1 MIDLFIS
8 LGLGVYYF
16 FFRYVPALGVAP
28 FAFMRGFKFFIV
40 VATVRAACTTWG
52 ILSVLFRNVRQ
63 VKLFYT
69 VFIINLLVAVWL
81 MIPVLSLSCKCD
93 NYFQCEALQSF
104 AMDGLSLNKKPEPE
118 YFGNDR
124 KVPYEVEPPRDNPW
138 PAPAPPPEPTQEP
151 TTSTT
156 KESTKAK
163 ETVSPENKAK
173 ESASLDNKAKESAS
187 LDNKAKESASLDNK
201 KTNVAEAKD
210 MAEATQNA
218 KAAETATGNAAA
230 LMQRTDHAGEEAH
243 DSHDHSDLSLE
254 DLISMGH
261 SRVVS
266 KRRQRNKRVEASLLQ
281 MESSDADPKKDDGD
295 AKSEDAKGNPK
306 QDDMKSDASQIEEG
320 NEDIQLKYFKSI
332 GKNKLVSDDGK
343 IGECTTGDGVKK
355 TVKGHWAEDQ
365 ERMNVLE
372 GLSKE
377 KEKDH
382 DKSFL
387 QTVAKCLANVNS
399 CEGIVW
405 TVQKDDDEEHYHS
418 KACTIIGSTT
428 TQDETEAEIAQQ
440 NEGTRSIYLQ
450 KRAQKAKE
458 LVSNQNVMAQ
468 IRRWACKAADP
479 AEKVACHQGLY
490 NSRCRCDA
498 TSCRSYTKSDTGSEQ
513 GWCYIDNKTLPLCWQ
528 ESKEVHED
536 SKKRPFTTEIC
547 HQAESYE
554 ASCKCKGIGMVPP
567 DDVYVDETLK
577 GDYGSSCAKW
587 NGNENKFKWCFVGWD
602 SPCVDRRRSDPNGEY
617 KAAGLELGQFWSEV
631 ACDTEDPNKRIIAAG
646 DRCENLEYAMDSVCL
661 VHLFLSVPMIMV
673 LYNYISN
680 RCGDDIQT
688 VEQFAVESSSDDEDM
703 PAGQTR
709 KSNDSTASFAKATP
723 PVPAFEGATESH

>member
-118 YFGNDR
+118 YFGKDR
-124 KVPYEVEPPRDNPW
+124 KVPYEVEPPRDNLW
-138 PAPAPPPEPTQEP
+138 PAPPPPPEPTQEP
-151 TTSTT
+151 TTSTI
-156 KESTKAK
+156 KEPTEAK
-163 ETVSPENKAK
+163 ET
-173 ESASLDNKAKESAS
+173 ASLDNKAKETAS
-187 LDNKAKESASLDNK
+187 LDNKAKETASLDNK

-210 MAEATQNA
+210 MAAATQNA
-218 KAAETATGNAAA
+218 KDAETATGNAAA

-243 DSHDHSDLSLE
+243 DSRDHSDLSLE

-266 KRRQRNKRVEASLLQ
+266 KRRQRNKRAEASLLQ

-295 AKSEDAKGNPK
+295 AKSEDAKGKPK
-306 QDDMKSDASQIEEG
+306 QDDMKSDVSRIEEG
-320 NEDIQLKYFKSI
+320 MEDVQVKYFKSI

-343 IGECTTGDGVKK
+343 IGECTAGDGVKK
-355 TVKGHWAEDQ
+355 TVEGDWAKDQ

-405 TVQKDDDEEHYHS
+405 TVQKDDDKEHYHS

-428 TQDETEAEIAQQ
+428 TQDETEAEIAEQK
-440 NEGTRSIYLQ
+440 EGTRSIYLQ
-450 KRAQKAKE
+450 KRAQNAKE
-458 LVSNQNVMAQ
+458 LVSNQKVMAQ
-468 IRRWACKAADP
+468 IRRWACKAADK
-479 AEKVACHQGLY
+479 AETVACHQGLY
-490 NSRCRCDA
+490 NSRCRCEGKS
-498 TSCRSYTKSDTGSEQ
+498 SCRSYTQSDTGSEQ
-513 GWCYIDNKTLPLCWQ
+513 GWCYIDNETIESCWK
-528 ESKEVHED
+528 EKKEVYKD
-536 SKKRPFTTEIC
+536 SNEKPFTRDIC
-547 HQAESYE
+547 HQADSY
-554 ASCKCKGIGMVPP
+554 AAGCKCKGIGMVPP
-567 DDVYVDETLK
+567 QGVYVDEDLK
-577 GDYGSSCAKW
+577 DKEYGSSCAKW

-602 SPCVDRRRSDPNGEY
+602 SPCVDRRRDRNSDFEVDGVEVP
-617 KAAGLELGQFWSEV
+617 GQFWSEV
-631 ACDTEDPNKRIIAAG
+631 ACDTEDPNKRIIAAA

-688 VEQFAVESSSDDEDM
+688 VAQFAVESSSDDEDM